1 MRAMD
6 NDGVLSLRKFSE
18 VDLSDP
24 FFDTLKADYPGFEA
38 WFQKKG
44 NEKAFVFYGEDG
56 SLQGFLYTKQEDD
69 ALADI
74 QPNQPPAHRLKVG
87 TFKVNAHGTK
97 LGERFMKKIFDIAR
111 AVSAEEVY
119 VTIFPKHAGLVGL
132 LARYGFKKIATKQVG
147 NAVEDVMSRSMV
159 SLGATAVESYPL
171 IRVTPQTRHFLLAIY
186 PQWHTRLFPDSILN
200 NEDASIV
207 TDTSS
212 ANSIHKV
219 YLTLIPGTEDLKP
232 GDTIFIYRTA
242 PQGRSAEYSSVV
254 TSLCVVEEFRWLSSF
269 KTLEDFL
276 AYAMPYSVFT
286 EQELR
291 DFYKTQRYN
300 RVIRFSYNV
309 ALPKRIIRKTLI
321 EDVGMDRDVRWSF
334 FQITKEQFASTLE
347 LGGVDARTIVYTP

>member
-1 MRAMD
+1 ME
-6 NDGVLSLRKFSE
+6 NDGVLSLRKFCE
-18 VDLSDP
+18 VDLNDP
-24 FFDTLKADYPGFEA
+24 FFDTLKADYPGFDG
-38 WFQKKG
+38 WFQRKG
-44 NEKAFVFYGEDG
+44 NERAFVFYGDDG

-69 ALADI
+69 ALTDI
-74 QPNQPPAHRLKVG
+74 QPNLPPAHRLKVG

-111 AVSAEEVY
+111 AVKADEVY
-119 VTIFPKHAGLVGL
+119 VTVFPKHAGLVSL

-147 NAVEDVMSRSMV
+147 SAVEDVMSRSMI
-159 SLGATAVESYPL
+159 SFGAAAIESYPL

-212 ANSIHKV
+212 TNSIHKV
-219 YLTLIPGTEDLKP
+219 YITSIHGIEDLRV

-242 PQGRSAEYSSVV
+242 PQGRPAEYSSVV
-254 TSLCVVEEFRWLSSF
+254 TSLCVVEEFRWLTSF
-269 KTLEDFL
+269 RTVEEFL

-286 EQELR
+286 EVELR
-291 DFYKTQRYN
+291 EFFRTQRYT
-300 RVIRFSYNV
+300 RVIRFSYNI
-309 ALPKRIIRKTLI
+309 ALPHRIIRKVLI
-321 EDVGMDRDVRWSF
+321 ESIGLDRAAHWNF
-334 FQITKEQFASTLE
+334 LPMTKQQFADKLN